1 MVQLNY
7 KASNIAKAEKEMGES
22 FFGALSTLNSTSSV
36 SALLFLFVAGG
47 GTQDE
52 LDELFKQGVDK
63 AMVEVMSGIADAGF
77 LGKTVTSKT
86 IRTEVT
92 KAMAEAFKE
101 SVESI
106 AASENSGKIKNA

>member
-22 FFGALSTLNSTSSV
+22 FFDALSKLNSTPSV
-36 SALLFLFVAGG
+36 SALLFLFIAGG

-52 LDELFKQGVDK
+52 FDELFRQGVDK

-86 IRTEVT
+86 IRAEMT
-92 KAMAEAFKE
+92 KAMDEAL
-101 SVESI
+101 
-106 AASENSGKIKNA
+106 ATSENSGKTKNA

>member
-22 FFGALSTLNSTSSV
+22 FFDAISTLNSTPSV
-36 SALLFLFVAGG
+36 SALLFLFTAGG

-52 LDELFKQGVDK
+52 FDELFKQGVDK

-77 LGKTVTSKT
+77 LGKAVTSKT
-86 IRTEVT
+86 IRAEMA
-92 KAMAEAFKE
+92 KAMDEAMT
-101 SVESI
+101 
-106 AASENSGKIKNA
+106 ALENSGETENV

>member
-22 FFGALSTLNSTSSV
+22 FFDAISTLNSTPSV
-36 SALLFLFVAGG
+36 SALLFLFTAGG

-52 LDELFKQGVDK
+52 FDELFKQGVDK

-77 LGKTVTSKT
+77 LGKTVNSKMVKA
-86 IRTEVT
+86 RMK
-92 KAMAEAFKE
+92 KAMDEAMT
-101 SVESI
+101 
-106 AASENSGKIKNA
+106 ALENSGETENA

>member
-22 FFGALSTLNSTSSV
+22 FFGALSTLNSTPSV
-36 SALLFLFVAGG
+36 SVLLFLFIAGG

-52 LDELFKQGVDK
+52 FDELFKQGVDK

-77 LGKTVTSKT
+77 LGKAVNSKMVKA
-86 IRTEVT
+86 RMK
-92 KAMAEAFKE
+92 KAMDEAMT
-101 SVESI
+101 
-106 AASENSGKIKNA
+106 ALENSGETENV